1 MYVLNLFIIIHTNY
15 LLKNV
20 YCLAYNLF
28 KFYCILSKVTHKNLN
43 KTKIHVYIY
52 MSCFR

>member
-1 MYVLNLFIIIHTNY
+1 MYVLNLFIIIHTCNY

-28 KFYCILSKVTHKNLN
+28 KFYYILNKVTHKNLN
-43 KTKIHVYIY
+43 KTKIHVY